1 MSSQSVNINTCPYCL
16 DCGGCDYIET
26 PYSETLKI
34 KINDVLEL
42 LKSNDAKPR
51 NINNIGITGSPK
63 VFNYRNRCQL
73 HVINGVAGFFKKKT
87 HDLIKIQKCLM
98 LDDLINEK
106 ISKLKFPSTY
116 NSKVEL
122 YLSNGTVAERLVE
135 KKYDNSF
142 GQVND
147 EVNKIMTQKVIEL
160 LDPNKDDTLLEL
172 YCGGGN
178 FTFAISEYTATNI
191 KITGIDIKTPAQT
204 RKNIEFIEA
213 DAEKGLKQLFSMGK
227 LNSYNKV
234 LLDPPRAGA
243 GRNVCNIIASIQPK
257 IIVYVSC
264 NPETLAAD
272 ANVLCSKGYTW
283 SHMELLDMFP
293 FTKYVESLNM
303 FIRA

>member
-1 MSSQSVNINTCPYCL
+1 MSSQSVNITTCPYCHE
-16 DCGGCDYIET
+16 CGGCDYVDL

-34 KINDVLEL
+34 KKDTVLEL
-42 LKSNDAKPR
+42 LGRNDAKPK
-51 NINNIGITGSPK
+51 NIDNIGITESPK

-73 HVINGVAGFFKKKT
+73 HVQNGVAGFFKKKT
-87 HDLIKIQKCLM
+87 HDLIKIEKCLM
-98 LDDLINEK
+98 LDDQINEK
-106 ISKLKFPSTY
+106 ISKLKFPATY
-116 NSKVEL
+116 NSKIEL
-122 YLSNGTVAERLVE
+122 YLSGGTVAERLVE

-147 EVNKIMTQKVIEL
+147 EVNRIMTKKVLEL
-160 LDPNKDDTLLEL
+160 LDPQKDDGLLEL

-178 FTFAISEYTATNI
+178 FTFAIAEHTLGI
-191 KITGIDIKTPAQT
+191 RITGIDLKVPRSTK
-204 RKNIEFIEA
+204 KNIEFIEA
-213 DAEKGLKQLFSMGK
+213 DAEKGLKQLSTMGK

-243 GRNVCNIIASIQPK
+243 DRNVCSIIASIQPK

-293 FTKYVESLNM
+293 FTKYVESLNL
-303 FIRA
+303 FTRE